1 MRGGGRVAVFR
12 VRKGGGR
19 ECNAGGGGVGCT
31 VSRGRRGRSLAGGEG
46 VQ

>member
-19 ECNAGGGGVGCT
+19 ECNAGGGGG
-31 VSRGRRGRSLAGGEG
+31 LA
-46 VQ
+46 VL